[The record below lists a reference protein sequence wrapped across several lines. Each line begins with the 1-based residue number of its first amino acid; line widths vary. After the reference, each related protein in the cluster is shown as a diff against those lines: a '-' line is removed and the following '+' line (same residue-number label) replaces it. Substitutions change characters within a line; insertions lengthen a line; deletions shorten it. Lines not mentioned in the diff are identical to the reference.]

1 MSPIVTV
8 PEPVLRQVAKPVKK
22 LDKRVLDII
31 ADMEKTLL
39 AAKDPEGVG
48 LAAPQIGIS
57 LQIFLCRPSKKSKPQ
72 VFINPQITQFSKE
85 TQSPDENEGVFEGCL
100 SIPAHYAPITRSL
113 GVKVKYQTLK
123 KIKDAYELEDKEEEF
138 TGFPAHIIQHEVDHL
153 NGILFVDRAIEQK
166 TKMYKV
172 KGKNWEELEI

>member
-8 PEPVLRQVAKPVKK
+8 PEPVLRQIAKPVTK
-22 LDKRVLDII
+22 LDKRVLDIL

-57 LQIFLCRPSKKSKPQ
+57 LQIFLCRPTKKSKPQ
-72 VFINPQITQFSKE
+72 VFINPKITHFSKE
-85 TQSPDENEGVFEGCL
+85 TQSPEENEGVYEGCL
-100 SIPAHYAPITRSL
+100 SIPAHYAPISRSI
-113 GVKVKYQTLK
+113 GIKVKYQTIK
-123 KIKDAYELEDKEEEF
+123 KSGNEWTLVNKEEEF
-138 TGFPAHIIQHEVDHL
+138 TGFTAHIIQHEVDHL
-153 NGILFVDRAIEQK
+153 NGILFVDRALEQK

-172 KGKNWEELEI
+172 TGKNWEELEI